1 MTRPNAFDDLAA
13 EHGVFFYYCGYFSQ
27 TIISASADAIQLRLR
42 GAGVPEKSKR
52 RVLSAFIEMAQNIVH
67 YSADAMTDAGALDD
81 EVRFGA
87 IRIAQ
92 GEAAPGEARIGEVG
106 AGAASIALTCSN
118 PVVLR

>member
-1 MTRPNAFDDLAA
+1 M
-13 EHGVFFYYCGYFSQ
+13 
-27 TIISASADAIQLRLR
+27 
-42 GAGVPEKSKR
+42 
-52 RVLSAFIEMAQNIVH
+52 LSAFIEMAQNIVH

-118 PVVLR
+118 PVDLRTYERLAPKLQAAQLHRVRVYETPDLFADFYGEA